1 MNYDEIQISGWYES
15 EEGVVFIE
23 MGEALDYNDL
33 ANKLLDSYG
42 YDMIG
47 VDMELEGEYTDGS
60 AVNDVAVMIEMER
73 IGETQ

>member
-23 MGEALDYNDL
+23 MSEALDYNDL

>member
-15 EEGVVFIE
+15 EEGVVFIG
-23 MGEALDYNDL
+23 MSEALDYNDL

-47 VDMELEGEYTDGS
+47 VYMELEGEYTDGS

>member
-1 MNYDEIQISGWYES
+1 
-15 EEGVVFIE
+15 

-47 VDMELEGEYTDGS
+47 VYMELEGEYTDGS

>member
-15 EEGVVFIE
+15 EEGVVHVE

-33 ANKLLDSYG
+33 ANKLLDAYG

-73 IGETQ
+73 IGEAQ